1 MKYPCRNCIYF
12 KTCGDNMRTV
22 ECKGRTTK
30 SEKKKMSK
38 LDDENGLSR
47 IKTAWYYET
56 TKNTTREAQ
65 SNGRKDPGNTE
76 TD

>member
-30 SEKKKMSK
+30 SEKKR
-38 LDDENGLSR
+38 E
-47 IKTAWYYET
+47 IKS
-56 TKNTTREAQ
+56 NEAPA
-65 SNGRKDPGNTE
+65 SVKFL
-76 TD
+76 